1 MLDCPKKQREIIIM
15 SSNMD
20 NNSQVNRHVDAAQKL
35 LA

>member
-15 SSNMD
+15 SSNTD
-20 NNSQVNRHVDAAQKL
+20 NNGQVNRHVDVAQKL